1 MSEQK
6 EVFSKDSYIKIESL
20 DDGSRLKMTEINLK
34 PCPFCGTAPIILRRT
49 ETLEQD
55 IGKVVV
61 IFKNIYGYHNY
72 IISCDNSCCAVHPE
86 VTRKDLDEAVERWN
100 ERMEAIHDSD

>member
-20 DDGSRLKMTEINLK
+20 DDGSRLKMTETNLK

-55 IGKVVV
+55 IGEVLV

-72 IISCDNSCCAVHPE
+72 IISCDNPDCAVHPE
-86 VTRKDLDEAVERWN
+86 VTKKDLDEAVERWN
-100 ERMEAIHDSD
+100 ERVEE